1 MKWKKGKTTA
11 RNERRYIKQMQTGEW
26 DYKSDGMNSLKYEL
40 VEIEEI
46 SPKAKDD
53 KCKIMS
59 KILIAYDLVGPNGYI
74 PYTYDKDTISS
85 IMEKEL
91 REIHNRDYFQ
101 NIEKVST
108 HQLIHQLKYNDS
120 NIYI

>member
-1 MKWKKGKTTA
+1 
-11 RNERRYIKQMQTGEW
+11 
-26 DYKSDGMNSLKYEL
+26 
-40 VEIEEI
+40 
-46 SPKAKDD
+46 
-53 KCKIMS
+53 MS

-85 IMEKEL
+85 VMEKEL
-91 REIHNRDYFQ
+91 REVHNRDYFH

-120 NIYI
+120 YTYLIPLDNDLRETPLERILTPDFFNFIKDKENFHIIYVSHYEESKMHPLI